1 MNESAFGAQAYLE
14 DLIAEGYRH
23 LPICRELVADFET
36 PLSCYVKVARGPYS
50 YLLESANQGGEK
62 WSRYSIIGLPAR
74 RILKISGYQLVQIDE
89 GEVVRNE
96 TVVDPLSEIEQL
108 QANFSYPAC

>member
-74 RILKISGYQLVQIDE
+74 RVVRISGYELTLFDQGQVIRSE
-89 GEVVRNE
+89 RIE
-96 TVVDPLSEIEQL
+96 DPL
-108 QANFSYPAC
+108 A